1 MGLLNDATGLLV
13 DFLDDSSLV
22 VTTDSRNARP
32 GVVIIDPPTLVVR
45 NINLYEL
52 SYPVTALLAP
62 PGNADAVQ
70 ALLDLADTIVQ
81 AVPQVNGGRPVSY
94 AVGGQELPGYEIT
107 VQMTVTR

>member
-13 DFLDDSSLV
+13 DFLEDASLV

-52 SYPVTALLAP
+52 S
-62 PGNADAVQ
+62 
-70 ALLDLADTIVQ
+70 
-81 AVPQVNGGRPVSY
+81 
-94 AVGGQELPGYEIT
+94 
-107 VQMTVTR
+107 

>member
-13 DFLDDSSLV
+13 DILEDANLV

-32 GVVIIDPPTLVVR
+32 GVVIIDPPTVR
-45 NINLYEL
+45 VINVNLYEL
-52 SYPVTALLAP
+52 QYPVTALLAP
-62 PGNADAVQ
+62 PGNSDAVQ
-70 ALLDLADTIVQ
+70 ALLEIADDIIL
-81 AVPQVNGGRPVSY
+81 AVPQVDGGRPVSY